1 MVRLFRVKLM
11 EDKFYC
17 VVGLEDFID
26 EDNYPRIAQEDD
38 KRILA
43 KCVISAKSK
52 NILES
57 KNIYRYYI
65 LVNENGTP
73 YDPVLIHSAVKTN
86 KNYTDA
92 ICKSKRFKK
101 VDSYIFK
108 KYINFLKTKN
118 KKLLTS
124 IQRDI

>member
-1 MVRLFRVKLM
+1 M

-17 VVGLEDFID
+17 VSGSEDFID
-26 EDNYPRIAQEDD
+26 SDQYPRIEKEDD
-38 KRILA
+38 QRILA
-43 KCVISAKSK
+43 KCVVSAKSK

-73 YDPVLIHSAVKTN
+73 YDPVLIYSSVRN
-86 KNYTDA
+86 SKNYTDA

-101 VDSYIFK
+101 VDSYVFK

>member
-1 MVRLFRVKLM
+1 MDT

-17 VVGLEDFID
+17 VSGMEDFID
-26 EDNYPRIAQEDD
+26 QDNYPRINTDEDS
-38 KRILA
+38 RILA
-43 KCVISAKSK
+43 KSLGCTKSK

-73 YDPVLIHSAVKTN
+73 YNPVLLHSSVKN
-86 KNYTDA
+86 KKNYTDV
-92 ICKSKRFKK
+92 ICKGKQFKK

-118 KKLLTS
+118 KKILTDL
-124 IQRDI
+124 QRDM